1 MRLSLVIP
9 VFNEEEALP
18 ALLAALGPVLADLGC
33 DHEIVFIDDGSKDGT
48 RRLLEGAAAADPRVK
63 VLGFSR
69 NFGHQAAITAG
80 LDFATGDA
88 VVVMDADLQDPPEL
102 LPEMVARFEQGFD
115 VVSAQRVGRE
125 GEGLFKRGTA
135 ALFYGLMR
143 RAVDE
148 RLVPQVG
155 DFRLFSRA
163 AVEALRGFRE
173 QHRFLRG
180 LVAWLGLKE
189 AIIPFHRPARVAG
202 TTKYPTWK
210 MVCFAWTAISS
221 FSALP
226 LKLALFGGLLLTV
239 LGALYSL
246 HVVYEALFLDT
257 AVRGWST
264 LVCLQLLFSGATLS
278 ALGLIGSYV
287 ARIYEEAKGRPLYVV
302 SEALNL
308 GRRGTAPARAVC
320 LPRPVDVPTSA
331 HEQPSKLKG
340 DADAA
345 FRDAQEKAG
354 GHPHP
359 GGGVVHGLH
368 AQRLRPGRAALPRRE
383 PDRRAGAADA
393 GAAPRCAQGAED
405 HRRTDEADRCG
416 HPETSGRHAAGE
428 GRRTGRPHGAD
439 GAEAPRGVPGL
450 APPA

>member
-18 ALLAALGPVLADLGC
+18 PLLEALRPVLDGMDC
-33 DHEIVFIDDGSKDGT
+33 EHEIVFIDDGSRDGS
-48 RRLLEGAAAADPRVK
+48 RRLLEAAAAADPRVK

-80 LDFATGDA
+80 LDFASGDA

-115 VVSAQRVGRE
+115 VVSAQRVGRD

-148 RLVPQVG
+148 RLVPQVS

-163 AVEALRGFRE
+163 AVEAIRGFRE

-189 AIIPFHRPARVAG
+189 AILPFRRPARVAG
-202 TTKYPTWK
+202 TTKYPAWK
-210 MVCFAWTAISS
+210 MARFAWTAISS

-226 LKLALFGGLLLTV
+226 LRFALYGGLLLTA
-239 LGALYSL
+239 LGAVYAVRVLYETFVL
-246 HVVYEALFLDT
+246 QT
-257 AVRGWST
+257 TVRGWGS

-278 ALGLIGSYV
+278 AVGLVGDYV

-308 GRRGTAPARAVC
+308 GPKAAPPRAVC
-320 LPRPVDVPTSA
+320 LVRPTHMATTED
-331 HEQPSKLKG
+331 
-340 DADAA
+340 
-345 FRDAQEKAG
+345 
-354 GHPHP
+354 HPDP
-359 GGGVVHGLH
+359 
-368 AQRLRPGRAALPRRE
+368 AE
-383 PDRRAGAADA
+383 PCLNG
-393 GAAPRCAQGAED
+393 APR
-405 HRRTDEADRCG
+405 
-416 HPETSGRHAAGE
+416 
-428 GRRTGRPHGAD
+428 
-439 GAEAPRGVPGL
+439 
-450 APPA
+450 